1 MSQELNRVTRDNST
15 ASLRSPPWSG
25 IHALKLVH
33 ELNDRCLAELA
44 KLAQSDRSPRASEF
58 FGLYRDNWR
67 GLDAGARRQ
76 AARFPFLLLDIHFQ
90 DEEWW
95 RSSTDS
101 RSEET
106 PNNSLPSFFPPKP
119 AGELIRE
126 TLVLA
131 WHTVLSNRGAGML
144 LLGMSPAV
152 CGRVAELG
160 LQNIEHITAR
170 DSCHIHPRWEHQPS
184 FWGQLLTAARIGDFE
199 YLYDLHL
206 HGFQLLGSALIPVPT
221 NS

>member
-1 MSQELNRVTRDNST
+1 MSQELNRVTRDNAT

-25 IHALKLVH
+25 THALRLVH

-44 KLAQSDRSPRASEF
+44 NLAQSDRSPRASEF
-58 FGLYRDNWR
+58 FGRHRDDWR
-67 GLDAGARRQ
+67 SLDAGARRE

-90 DEEWW
+90 DDEWW
-95 RSSTDS
+95 RSAADP
-101 RSEET
+101 RSEGT
-106 PNNSLPSFFPPKP
+106 PSNPSLSFFAPEP

-152 CGRVAELG
+152 CGRVADLG
-160 LQNIEHITAR
+160 LQHIERITAR
-170 DSCHIHPRWEHQPS
+170 DSCHIRPRWEHLPS
-184 FWGQLLTAARIGDFE
+184 FWGQLLTAARGGNFE
-199 YLYDLHL
+199 LLYDLRL
-206 HGFQLLGSALIPVPT
+206 HGFQLFGGALISRPT
-221 NS
+221 NN

>member
-1 MSQELNRVTRDNST
+1 MRKALCNAAANNGARHSTERIMSQELNRVTRDNVT

-25 IHALKLVH
+25 IHVLKLVH

-44 KLAQSDRSPRASEF
+44 QLAQSDRSPRAAEF
-58 FGLYRDNWR
+58 FGQYRDDWR
-67 GLDAGARRQ
+67 SLDAGARQ
-76 AARFPFLLLDIHFQ
+76 EAARFPFLLLDIRFQ

-95 RSSTDS
+95 RMAPDP
-101 RSEET
+101 RSEGT
-106 PNNSLPSFFPPKP
+106 PSNPGPSFFPPEP

-131 WHTVLSNRGAGML
+131 WHTVLSNRGAAML

-152 CGRVAELG
+152 CSRVAGLG

-170 DSCHIHPRWEHQPS
+170 DSCHIHPRWEGQPS
-184 FWGQLLTAARIGDFE
+184 FWRR
-199 YLYDLHL
+199 
-206 HGFQLLGSALIPVPT
+206 
-221 NS
+221 

>member
-1 MSQELNRVTRDNST
+1 MSQELNRVTRDNAT
-15 ASLRSPPWSG
+15 ASLRSQPWSG
-25 IHALKLVH
+25 IHVLKLIR

-44 KLAQSDRSPRASEF
+44 QLAQSDQSPRASEF
-58 FGLYRDNWR
+58 FGRHRGDWR
-67 GLDAGARRQ
+67 SLDAYARRE

-95 RSSTDS
+95 RSAAAPP
-101 RSEET
+101 SEGIT
-106 PNNSLPSFFPPKP
+106 SNPLPSFFPPKP
-119 AGELIRE
+119 AGQLIRE

-131 WHTVLSNRGAGML
+131 WHTVLSNRGAAMV

-170 DSCHIHPRWEHQPS
+170 DSAHIHPRWEHLPS
-184 FWGQLLTAARIGDFE
+184 FWGQLLTAARGGDSEF
-199 YLYDLHL
+199 LYDLHL
-206 HGFQLLGSALIPVPT
+206 HGFQLFGGALMPRRANT
-221 NS
+221 